1 MPGLLSEGANIM
13 AGKTDWELEERIDG
27 IFDDIV
33 MPVLDELIE
42 EYDGAGGYGAKHVT
56 DSPLITGLGRYASI
70 MITHPGGVEMII
82 CVYWVKGSLRLVAEN
97 IRMVTLS
104 KTFDIFT
111 VTKELLSKQVRFLSG
126 LEA

>member
-1 MPGLLSEGANIM
+1 MT
-13 AGKTDWELEERIDG
+13 GKTDWELEERIDG

-33 MPVLDELIE
+33 FPVFDELIE
-42 EYDGAGGYGAKHVT
+42 EYEGPGGYGAKYVT

-104 KTFDIFT
+104 KMFDIFI

>member
-1 MPGLLSEGANIM
+1 MT
-13 AGKTDWELEERIDG
+13 GKTDWELEERIDG

-33 MPVLDELIE
+33 APVFGELIE
-42 EYDGAGGYGAKHVT
+42 EYDGAGGYGAKYVT

-82 CVYWVKGSLRLVAEN
+82 CVYWVRGSLRLVAEN